1 LNIPKVKEEMKLKRK
16 DIIQHFTKF
25 LAMIWYKAM
34 KNRDEVAKDPA
45 KYLSGI
51 DFDMFKNGA
60 P

>member
-1 LNIPKVKEEMKLKRK
+1 
-16 DIIQHFTKF
+16 
-25 LAMIWYKAM
+25 MIWYKAM
-34 KNRDEVAKDPA
+34 KNRDEVAKDPE